1 MLTFPG
7 LAKAETETVSTGA
20 ADAVTVSSQTTSP
33 APAASEATS
42 SVKASTETAS
52 VANDD
57 SNSDKATSGLS
68 PSGDNIPS
76 LPQAEKPQAN
86 QAPASE
92 KPDVTEV
99 STEKAQAG
107 DASQAEKDTKEKAAA
122 GITDKEKTQSA
133 DPAQAKKDAEEK
145 AAADITGKEK
155 TQSGDT
161 SQAKKDAKGK
171 DATSRTGKEKTPSG
185 DASQAEKKAI
195 EKEAVSLTNK
205 EKALAGDP
213 AQAEEETIEN
223 KKETPATT
231 DKEKTQARDA
241 SQAKEEKAK
250 EDAASIADKEK
261 PEAIDPTQVDAGL
274 TENEDPSQL
283 KNETAEALPSTKE
296 AEVLEK
302 GETLEV
308 EALAKAPM
316 ALGAGAGNPQN
327 IVEVT
332 SFEGLKKAIEDAG
345 NTPTTIK
352 IMQSFTLTEAL
363 TIGKDQDITLTA
375 NNERKEEAWKSIDQP
390 ANHAK
395 EGEAKQREI
404 IAEGRKRGEAALEKA
419 DLEKNPLP
427 EDKNDIIIKRAD
439 GFVDNTLFR
448 VNGKLTLGTK
458 DSAVYIDGNG
468 DYARTAF
475 DNKGSVIDVHGNL
488 TMKNAVIMNSYNR
501 HGYTGPIRVNSGG
514 TFTMEGGRISKNTS
528 FEQIDQDY
536 TRPYAAGA
544 VYVKPGGTFTMTNG
558 LIDNNHGGLTG
569 GVFAGDLWG
578 SGGDPA
584 VVNIQGGIIANNL
597 SATRFQMGGGLNGFP
612 GSKITITDGIIAGNK
627 SYSAGGGI
635 GISSQYIGSPSNVL
649 GREKASVNTNYENF
663 IKTNKAEAIIDGG
676 LIYKN
681 RALSSGG
688 GIYIDSNDVK
698 LGSTMILDNKSG
710 VFGGGV
716 YASFPPIT
724 QKLEDILITENKAKG
739 WYTQKILG
747 GGNGG
752 GLWNCPTGFVHIGDG
767 HSVYVYNNDSGSYG
781 KDITFSEKTTFFQL
795 NGFNLEGE
803 FYSHI
808 SPVTK
813 DKNIIKFME
822 DGPKKDEGVDIPERL
837 SYHRLFTHLKAI
849 YSEALIKEAWK
860 NAKTF
865 VLGNEA
871 NNGGGVGSN
880 ANITTPKDEGEYA
893 IELNKKWDER
903 IAKKDIPKD
912 IKVDLFIVPTD
923 KDEKYVKANY
933 GKDNSLFKYGEITL
947 SKENNWHS
955 RFDTNYFNGAN
966 KEEIL
971 KKLGIKNFSDIGLP
985 DGAYQMDHGLPFTAK
1000 ELEAKGYKY
1009 LVVEQGDDFLVKY
1022 EEEKP
1027 QEEKTEKAG
1036 VLEITRK
1043 YNAKYDDADVR
1054 EDKDLYFYVFDPV
1067 KQTLTRIGKTTIHE
1081 EKDENGTG
1089 KGFGKA
1095 TIAHPLLLK
1104 KVSEYKYYGAYRKFT
1119 EYEGW
1124 GEVEGYHNR
1133 DSGYAFVLTENKD
1146 GTLTVEVPYLWLN
1159 DYYENVGF
1167 TALQLD
1173 KKADYKLEPKTHS
1186 FTLTNYPYSKLDVKK
1201 SWTNIKEDDRP
1212 DSIDLYLLLDGK
1224 RIVEGYDDKGHPIYK
1239 KLTLTAKDNWEG
1251 SFKKLD
1257 PEALSAGKYTLEED
1271 SDIFA
1276 PEFIKKEDKFQI
1288 RIGYADTLR
1297 EEGQAENESTST
1309 SGHFKGYNYKNE
1321 DGTMKGIKMNL
1332 YLDGKKVDTKEFTF
1346 TVDYMPEYNLTFY
1359 DLKKNVVFKP
1369 LEVETYGQ
1377 AIPVKYYDVISNEP
1391 GLYEYNFYL
1400 KKDESGAYALYLPRL
1415 VINGVPYA
1423 DLFIAEKLEP
1433 NPPYDDHERTT
1444 LIDPLSEDG
1453 KYQLK
1458 VENHYGPTHEIEIL
1472 KKWMDGGN
1480 QIPKEI
1486 TVIVTDEQGVVQKIT
1501 ITKED
1506 DWKKVLENLKGTL
1519 RNKGY
1524 SIKEVEI
1531 PGFTGD
1537 IKTEKA
1543 GLKITGMDKNG
1554 KSVTLD
1560 YMTDELKKVLE
1571 KSNYRYE
1578 VFTLAD
1584 EGKNKEF
1591 NQENLASFIKL
1602 EKQEDGRYIIRYA
1615 KGIGL
1620 TEVLAVSIKN
1630 TYTPPGGTP
1639 GSNTRIIRVTKAWD
1653 LAGRENPVSEIIV
1666 ELYRDGQ
1673 ATGKQVKLNAD
1684 NNWTSSFAGLEIAD
1698 KANPAK
1704 KYQYTIKEVG
1714 DVNGLFEYDGK
1725 KFDVSYTGNMF
1736 TGFTITNKEIPEE
1749 PPETPEEPPK
1759 TPEEPP
1765 VTPPETPEEPPTTP
1779 PVTPEEPPVVPQTP
1793 PTVPEAPG
1801 KAPQT
1806 GLPANG
1812 APFLLMAMGLVGLRL
1827 TRRRKRSDGQ

>member
-1 MLTFPG
+1 MNSVQDHRKHHLLFILLMSFFLVLTFPG
-7 LAKAETETVSTGA
+7 LAKAETETASTGA
-20 ADAVTVSSQTTSP
+20 ADAVTVSSQTASP
-33 APAASEATS
+33 VPAASEATGS
-42 SVKASTETAS
+42 AKTSTEAAS
-52 VANDD
+52 VANDVP
-57 SNSDKATSGLS
+57 NSGNATSSLS
-68 PSGDNIPS
+68 PSEDNKSS
-76 LPQAEKPQAN
+76 LSQAEKPQVK
-86 QAPASE
+86 QASSSE
-92 KPDVTEV
+92 KPAVTEV
-99 STEKAQAG
+99 STEKVQAG
-107 DASQAEKDTKEKAAA
+107 DASQAEKDAKEKAAESA
-122 GITDKEKTQSA
+122 TD
-133 DPAQAKKDAEEK
+133 
-145 AAADITGKEK
+145 
-155 TQSGDT
+155 
-161 SQAKKDAKGK
+161 
-171 DATSRTGKEKTPSG
+171 KEKTPSG
-185 DASQAEKKAI
+185 DAPQAEKEAI
-195 EKEAVSLTNK
+195 EKDATGIADK
-205 EKALAGDP
+205 EKASAGNP
-213 AQAEEETIEN
+213 AQAEEETIEKN
-223 KKETPATT
+223 AADIA
-231 DKEKTQARDA
+231 DKEKASTDDPAQA
-241 SQAKEEKAK
+241 EEETVEK
-250 EDAASIADKEK
+250 DSASIADKEK
-261 PEAIDPTQVDAGL
+261 ASTDDPAQAEEKKPEAIDAPQVDAGI
-274 TENEDPSQL
+274 TENKDPSQL
-283 KNETAEALPSTKE
+283 KNETAEALPSAKE

-308 EALAKAPM
+308 EALAKTPM
-316 ALGAGAGNPQN
+316 ALGAGAGNPQKT
-327 IVEVT
+327 IKVK
-332 SFEGLKKAIEDAG
+332 SFEELKKAITDAG
-345 NTPTTIK
+345 TEPTTIV
-352 IMQSFTLTEAL
+352 IMESFTLTEAL
-363 TIGKDQDITLTA
+363 TIDKDQDITLTA
-375 NNERKEEAWKSIDQP
+375 NNERTEEAWKPIDQP
-390 ANHAK
+390 ADHADK
-395 EGEAKQREI
+395 GEAKQREVI
-404 IAEGRKRGEAALEKA
+404 EEGRKRGEDALEKA
-419 DLEKNPLP
+419 DLDKNPLP
-427 EDKNDIIIKRAD
+427 SEDKNDIIIKRD
-439 GFVDNTLFR
+439 KDFTNDSLFN
-448 VNGKLTLGTK
+448 VNGKLTLGTE

-468 DYARTAF
+468 DKARTAF
-475 DNKGSVIDVHGNL
+475 DNKGSVIDVNGEL
-488 TMKNAVIMNSYNR
+488 TMKNAVIMNSYNK
-501 HGYTGPIRVNSGG
+501 HGYTGPVKVQEGG
-514 TFTMEGGRISKNTS
+514 KFTMEGGRISKNTS

-544 VYVKPGGTFTMTNG
+544 VFVQPGGTFTMKNG

-569 GVFAGDLWG
+569 GVFAGSLWG
-578 SGGDPA
+578 SNGKPA
-584 VVNIQGGIIANNL
+584 EVTINGGIIANNL

-612 GSKITITDGIIAGNK
+612 ASKITITDGIIAGNK
-627 SYSAGGGI
+627 SFNTGGGI

-649 GREKASVNTNYENF
+649 GAEKASVNTNYEKF
-663 IKTNKAEAIIDGG
+663 IKTNKAEANFDGG

-698 LGSTMILDNKSG
+698 LGRTMILDNKAG
-710 VFGGGV
+710 MFGGGV
-716 YASFPPIT
+716 YISFPPIT

-739 WYTQKILG
+739 GVTSSIIG
-747 GGNGG
+747 GSNGG

-767 HSVYVYNNDSGSYG
+767 HSIYVYNNDSGSYG
-781 KDITFSEKTTFFQL
+781 KDITFSEKTWYFLL
-795 NGFNLEGE
+795 NKTNLEGE

-813 DKNIIKFME
+813 DKNIIKFLE
-822 DGPKKDEGVDIPERL
+822 DGPSKEKGVNIPERL
-837 SYHRLFTHLKAI
+837 SYHRLYTHLKSI
-849 YSEALIKEAWK
+849 YSQKLIEEAWK
-860 NAKTF
+860 NSKTF
-865 VLGNEA
+865 VLGNIA

-880 ANITTPKDEGEYA
+880 ANITTPKDEGDYA
-893 IELNKKWDER
+893 IELNKKWNER
-903 IAKKDIPKD
+903 IDKKDIPRE
-912 IKVDLFIVPTD
+912 IKADLFIVPLD
-923 KDEKYVKANY
+923 KDETYVKANY

-947 SKENNWHS
+947 SEKNNWHS

-971 KKLGIKNFSDIGLP
+971 KKLGIKDFSDIGLP
-985 DGAYQMDHGLPFTAK
+985 DGAYQMDKGLPFTAK
-1000 ELEAKGYKY
+1000 ELEEKGYKY

-1027 QEEKTEKAG
+1027 QDEQTVPAG
-1036 VLEITRK
+1036 VLEITRE

-1124 GEVEGYHNR
+1124 SKVEGYHNR

-1173 KKADYKLEPKTHS
+1173 KKEDYKLEPKTHT
-1186 FTLTNYPYSKLDVKK
+1186 FTLTNYPLSKLDVKK
-1201 SWTNIKEDDRP
+1201 SWTNIKEEDRP
-1212 DSIDLYLLLDGK
+1212 DAIDLYLLLDGK

-1257 PEALSAGKYTLEED
+1257 PKALSAGKYTLEED

-1276 PEFIKKEDKFQI
+1276 PEFINKKEKFQI

-1309 SGHFKGYNYKNE
+1309 GGHFKGYNYKNE

-1377 AIPVKYYDVISNEP
+1377 AIPVKYYDVISNETNMD
-1391 GLYEYNFYL
+1391 EYNFYL
-1400 KKDESGAYALYLPRL
+1400 KKDENGAYALYLPRL

-1444 LIDPLSEDG
+1444 VIDPLSEDG

-1472 KKWMDGGN
+1472 KKWIAGQN

-1486 TVIVTDEQGVVQKIT
+1486 TVIITDEKGDIQKIT

-1519 RNKGY
+1519 RYKGY

-1543 GLKITGMDKNG
+1543 GLKITGKDKEG
-1554 KSVTLD
+1554 KSVTLN
-1560 YMTDELKKVLE
+1560 YMTDELKQVLA
-1571 KSNYRYE
+1571 SGNYRYE
-1578 VFTLAD
+1578 VFTLGD
-1584 EGKNKEF
+1584 KDKEF
-1591 NQENLASFIKL
+1591 NQENLNTFIRI
-1602 EKQEDGRYIIRYA
+1602 EKQADGRYIIYYA
-1615 KGIGL
+1615 KVV
-1620 TEVLAVSIKN
+1620 TLAEMLNVQVKN
-1630 TYTPPGGTP
+1630 TYNPPERPPVP
-1639 GSNTRIIRVTKAWD
+1639 GTRIIRVTKIWN
-1653 LAGRENPVSEIIV
+1653 LAGHENPVSEIIV

-1673 ATGKQVKLNAD
+1673 ATGKQLTLNAA
-1684 NNWTSSFAGLEIAD
+1684 NNWTGSFTGLEIAS
-1698 KANPAK
+1698 KANPAQ
-1704 KYQYTIKEVG
+1704 KYQYTIREVG
-1714 DVNGLFEYDGK
+1714 DVNGLFEADGK
-1725 KFDVSYTGNMF
+1725 KFEVSYTGDMF
-1736 TGFTITNKEIPEE
+1736 TGFTITNKEIPEKPPQ
-1749 PPETPEEPPK
+1749 PPE

-1765 VTPPETPEEPPTTP
+1765 VTPPQPPEEPPVTP
-1779 PVTPEEPPVVPQTP
+1779 PETPEEPPVVPQTP

-1827 TRRRKRSDGQ
+1827 TRRRKRTDGQ

>member
-1 MLTFPG
+1 MHSVKDHKKHQLLFILLMSFFLVLTFPG
-7 LAKAETETVSTGA
+7 LAKAETETASTGA
-20 ADAVTVSSQTTSP
+20 ANAATVSSQTTSA
-33 APAASEATS
+33 APAAGEATG
-42 SVKASTETAS
+42 SVKASTEAAS
-52 VANDD
+52 VASDG
-57 SNSDKATSGLS
+57 SNSGKATSGLS
-68 PSGDNIPS
+68 PSGDNTPS
-76 LPQAEKPQAN
+76 LPQAEEPQVN

-92 KPDVTEV
+92 KPDVAEV

-107 DASQAEKDTKEKAAA
+107 DVSQAEKDAKEKATA
-122 GITDKEKTQSA
+122 GATDKEK
-133 DPAQAKKDAEEK
+133 
-145 AAADITGKEK
+145 
-155 TQSGDT
+155 
-161 SQAKKDAKGK
+161 
-171 DATSRTGKEKTPSG
+171 
-185 DASQAEKKAI
+185 AS
-195 EKEAVSLTNK
+195 
-205 EKALAGDP
+205 AGDP
-213 AQAEEETIEN
+213 AQAEEETIE
-223 KKETPATT
+223 KDT
-231 DKEKTQARDA
+231 
-241 SQAKEEKAK
+241 
-250 EDAASIADKEK
+250 ASIADKEK
-261 PEAIDPTQVDAGL
+261 VSADDPAQAEEKKPEAIDAPQVDAGL

-283 KNETAEALPSTKE
+283 KNETAEALPSAKE
-296 AEVLEK
+296 PNVLEK

-308 EALAKAPM
+308 EALAKTPM
-316 ALGAGAGNPQN
+316 ALGAGAGNPQETK
-327 IVEVT
+327 EVS
-332 SFEGLKKAIEDAG
+332 SFEELKQAIADAG
-345 NTPTTIK
+345 DKPTTIVITK
-352 IMQSFTLTEAL
+352 SFTLREAL
-363 TIGKDQDITLTA
+363 TIGKGQDITLTA
-375 NNERKEEAWKSIDQP
+375 NNDRKEEAWKSIDQP
-390 ANHAK
+390 ANHAG
-395 EGEAKQREI
+395 EGEAKQREVI
-404 IAEGRKRGEAALEKA
+404 EEGRKRGEEALKKA
-419 DLEKNPLP
+419 DLNENPLP
-427 EDKNDIIIKRAD
+427 SEDKKDIIIKREKD
-439 GFVDNTLFR
+439 FTNDSLFN
-448 VNGKLTLGTK
+448 VNGKLTLGTE

-468 DYARTAF
+468 DVARTAF
-475 DNKGSVIDVHGNL
+475 DNKGSVIDVNGEL
-488 TMKNAVIMNSYNR
+488 TMKNAVVMNSYNK

-514 TFTMEGGRISKNTS
+514 KFTMEGGRISKNTS

-536 TRPYAAGA
+536 NRPHAAGA
-544 VYVKPGGTFTMTNG
+544 VYVRPGGTFTMTNG

-569 GVFAGDLWG
+569 GVFAGDLYG
-578 SGGDPA
+578 SSGKPA
-584 VVNIQGGIIANNL
+584 EVTIKGGIIANNL

-612 GSKITITDGIIAGNK
+612 ASKITITDGIIAGNK
-627 SYSAGGGI
+627 SFNTGGGI
-635 GISSQYIGSPSNVL
+635 GISSQYIGSPDNTL
-649 GREKASVNTNYENF
+649 GAEKATVNTNYENF

-688 GIYIDSNDVK
+688 GIYVDSNDVK
-698 LGSTMILDNKSG
+698 LGKTMILDNKAG
-710 VFGGGV
+710 QFGGGV

-739 WYTQKILG
+739 GVTSSILG
-747 GGNGG
+747 GSNGG

-781 KDITFSEKTTFFQL
+781 KDITFSEKTWYFKL
-795 NGFNLEGE
+795 NDKNLEGE

-849 YSEALIKEAWK
+849 YSESLIKEAWK

-865 VLGNEA
+865 VLGNQA
-871 NNGGGVGSN
+871 RNGGGVGSN
-880 ANITTPKDEGEYA
+880 ANIITPKDEGDYG

-903 IAKKDIPKD
+903 IAKTDIPKD

-933 GKDNSLFKYGEITL
+933 GKDNFLFKYGEITL

-985 DGAYQMDHGLPFTAK
+985 DGAYQMDKGLPFTAK

-1027 QEEKTEKAG
+1027 QDEKTVQAG
-1036 VLEITRK
+1036 VLEITRE

-1124 GEVEGYHNR
+1124 GDVEGYHNR
-1133 DSGYAFVLTENKD
+1133 DRGYAFVLTENKD
-1146 GTLTVEVPYLWLN
+1146 GSLTVEVPYLWLN
-1159 DYYENVGF
+1159 NYYENVGF

-1173 KKADYKLEPKTHS
+1173 KKADYKLEPKTHT
-1186 FTLTNYPYSKLDVKK
+1186 FTLTNYPLSKLDVKK
-1201 SWTNIKEDDRP
+1201 SWTNIKEEDRP
-1212 DSIDLYLLLDGK
+1212 DAIDLYLLLDGK

-1257 PEALSAGKYTLEED
+1257 PKALSSGKYTLEED

-1276 PEFIKKEDKFQI
+1276 PEFINKKEKFQI
-1288 RIGYADTLR
+1288 RIGYANTLR

-1309 SGHFKGYNYKNE
+1309 GGHFKGYNYKNE

-1346 TVDYMPEYNLTFY
+1346 TADYMPEYNLTFY
-1359 DLKKNVVFKP
+1359 DLKKNVVFKE
-1369 LEVETYGQ
+1369 LEVETFGQ
-1377 AIPVKYYDVISNEP
+1377 AIPVKYYDVISNETNMD
-1391 GLYEYNFYL
+1391 EYNFYL
-1400 KKDESGAYALYLPRL
+1400 KKDEDGAYALYLPRL
-1415 VINGVPYA
+1415 VIAGVPYA

-1472 KKWMDGGN
+1472 KKWMGEHKD
-1480 QIPKEI
+1480 IPKEI
-1486 TVIVTDEQGVVQKIT
+1486 TVIVTDEKGDVQKIT

-1531 PGFTGD
+1531 PGYTGD

-1543 GLKITGMDKNG
+1543 GLKITGKAKDG
-1554 KSVTLD
+1554 KSVTLN
-1560 YMTDELKKVLE
+1560 YMTDELKQVLA
-1571 KSNYRYE
+1571 SGNYRYE

-1584 EGKNKEF
+1584 EDKDKAF
-1591 NQENLASFIKL
+1591 NRENLASFIKL
-1602 EKQEDGRYIIRYA
+1602 EKQKDGRYIIYYA
-1615 KGIGL
+1615 KVV
-1620 TEVLAVSIKN
+1620 TLAEMLNVQVKN
-1630 TYTPPGGTP
+1630 TSNPPERPPVP
-1639 GSNTRIIRVTKAWD
+1639 GTRIIRVTKVWN
-1653 LAGRENPVSEIIV
+1653 LAGHENPVSEIIV
-1666 ELYRDGQ
+1666 ELYRDGE
-1673 ATGKQVKLNAD
+1673 ATGRQLTLNAD
-1684 NNWTSSFAGLEIAD
+1684 NNWTGSFTGLEIAS
-1698 KANPAK
+1698 KANPAQ
-1704 KYQYTIKEVG
+1704 KYQYTIREIG
-1714 DVNGLFEYDGK
+1714 DVNGLFEADGK
-1725 KFDVSYTGNMF
+1725 KFEVSYTGDMS
-1736 TGFTITNKEIPEE
+1736 TGFTITNKEIPEKPPQ
-1749 PPETPEEPPK
+1749 PPE

-1765 VTPPETPEEPPTTP
+1765 VTPPQPPEEPPVTP
-1779 PVTPEEPPVVPQTP
+1779 PETPEEPPVVPQTP

-1827 TRRRKRSDGQ
+1827 TRRRKRTDGQ

>member
-1 MLTFPG
+1 MHSVQDCKKHYLLFILLMSFFLALTFPG
-7 LAKAETETVSTGA
+7 LAKAETETAVTGA
-20 ADAVTVSSQTTSP
+20 ANAVTVSSQTTSP
-33 APAASEATS
+33 VPAVSEATG
-42 SVKASTETAS
+42 SVKASTEAAS
-52 VANDD
+52 VANDG
-57 SNSDKATSGLS
+57 SNSDKATSGMS
-68 PSGDNIPS
+68 PNGESNPS
-76 LPQAEKPQAN
+76 LSQAEKPQVK

-92 KPDVTEV
+92 KPAVTEV
-99 STEKAQAG
+99 STEEAQAG
-107 DASQAEKDTKEKAAA
+107 DVSQAEKDAKEKATA
-122 GITDKEKTQSA
+122 GITD
-133 DPAQAKKDAEEK
+133 
-145 AAADITGKEK
+145 
-155 TQSGDT
+155 
-161 SQAKKDAKGK
+161 
-171 DATSRTGKEKTPSG
+171 KEKTPSG
-185 DASQAEKKAI
+185 DASQAEKEAI
-195 EKEAVSLTNK
+195 EKDATGITDK
-205 EKALAGDP
+205 EKASSGDP
-213 AQAEEETIEN
+213 AQAEEETV
-223 KKETPATT
+223 
-231 DKEKTQARDA
+231 EK
-241 SQAKEEKAK
+241 
-250 EDAASIADKEK
+250 DAASIADKEK
-261 PEAIDPTQVDAGL
+261 ASTDDPAQAEEKNPETIDPAQVDAGIP
-274 TENEDPSQL
+274 ENEDPSQL
-283 KNETAEALPSTKE
+283 KNETAEVPSPDKE

-308 EALAKAPM
+308 EALAKTPM
-316 ALGAGAGNPQN
+316 ALGSGNETPQKT
-327 IVEVT
+327 IEVT
-332 SFEGLKKAIEDAG
+332 SFEELKKAIAYAG

-352 IMQSFTLTEAL
+352 IMQSFTLTETL
-363 TIGKDQDITLTA
+363 TIGSDQDITLTA
-375 NNERKEEAWKSIDQP
+375 VNKRTEEAWEPIDQP
-390 ANHAK
+390 ADYADQ
-395 EGEAKQREI
+395 GEAKQREI
-404 IAEGRKRGEAALEKA
+404 IEEGRHRGEEALKKA
-419 DLEKNPLP
+419 DLKENPLP
-427 EDKNDIIIKRAD
+427 SEKNKDTIIKRAD
-439 GFVDNTLFR
+439 GFVDDTLFR
-448 VNGKLTLGTK
+448 VNGKLTLGTE

-468 DYARTAF
+468 GKARTAF
-475 DNKGSVIDVHGNL
+475 DNKGSVIDVNGEL
-488 TMKNAVIMNSYNR
+488 TMKNAVIMNSYNK
-501 HGYTGPIRVNSGG
+501 HGYTGPVKVQEGG
-514 TFTMEGGRISKNTS
+514 KFTMEGGRISKNTS

-544 VYVKPGGTFTMTNG
+544 VFVQPGGTFTMTNG

-569 GVFAGDLWG
+569 GIFAGSLWG
-578 SGGDPA
+578 SSGKPA
-584 VVNIQGGIIANNL
+584 EVTIKGGIIANNL

-612 GSKITITDGIIAGNK
+612 ASKITITDGIIAGNK
-627 SYSAGGGI
+627 SFNTGGGI
-635 GISSQYIGSPSNVL
+635 GISSQYIGSPSNIL
-649 GREKASVNTNYENF
+649 GAEKATVNTNYENF
-663 IKTNKAEAIIDGG
+663 IKTNKAEANFDGG

-681 RALSSGG
+681 RAIRSGG

-698 LGSTMILDNKSG
+698 LGKTMILDNKAG
-710 VFGGGV
+710 EFGGGV

-739 WYTQKILG
+739 GVTSSIIG
-747 GGNGG
+747 GSNGG

-813 DKNIIKFME
+813 DKNIIKFLE

-849 YSEALIKEAWK
+849 YSDALIKEAWE
-860 NAKTF
+860 NSKTF
-865 VLGNEA
+865 VLGNQA
-871 NNGGGVGSN
+871 RNGGGVGSN

-893 IELNKKWDER
+893 IEINKKWNER
-903 IAKKDIPKD
+903 IAKSDIPKE
-912 IKVDLFIVPTD
+912 IKADLFIVPLD
-923 KDEKYVKANY
+923 KDENYVKANY

-947 SKENNWHS
+947 SEKNNWHS

-985 DGAYQMDHGLPFTAK
+985 DGAYQMDKGLPFTAK
-1000 ELEAKGYKY
+1000 ELEAKDYKY
-1009 LVVEQGDDFLVKY
+1009 LVVEQGDNFLVKY

-1081 EKDENGTG
+1081 EKDEYGTG

-1124 GEVEGYHNR
+1124 GDVEGYHNR

-1146 GTLTVEVPYLWLN
+1146 GSLTVEVPYLWLN

-1173 KKADYKLEPKTHS
+1173 KKTDYKLEPKTHT
-1186 FTLTNYPYSKLDVKK
+1186 FTLTNYPLSKLDVKK
-1201 SWTNIKEDDRP
+1201 SWTNIKEEDRP
-1212 DSIDLYLLLDGK
+1212 DAIDLYLLLDGK
-1224 RIVEGYDDKGHPIYK
+1224 RIVEGYDENGHPIYK

-1257 PEALSAGKYTLEED
+1257 PKALSSGKYTLEED

-1276 PEFIKKEDKFQI
+1276 PEFINKKEKFQI
-1288 RIGYADTLR
+1288 RIGYANTLR

-1309 SGHFKGYNYKNE
+1309 GGHFKGYNYKNE
-1321 DGTMKGIKMNL
+1321 DGSMKGIKMNL

-1346 TVDYMPEYNLTFY
+1346 TADYMPEYNLTFY
-1359 DLKKNVVFKP
+1359 DLKKNVVFKE
-1369 LEVETYGQ
+1369 LEVETFGQ
-1377 AIPVKYYDVISNEP
+1377 AIPVKYYDVISNETNMD
-1391 GLYEYNFYL
+1391 EYNFYL
-1400 KKDESGAYALYLPRL
+1400 KKDEDGAYALYLPRL
-1415 VINGVPYA
+1415 VIAGVPYA

-1433 NPPYDDHERTT
+1433 NPPYDDHERIT

-1472 KKWMDGGN
+1472 KKWMGEHKD
-1480 QIPKEI
+1480 IPKEI
-1486 TVIVTDEQGVVQKIT
+1486 TVIITDADGNTQEIK

-1506 DWKKVLENLKGTL
+1506 DWEKVLENLKGTL
-1519 RNKGY
+1519 RYKGY

-1531 PGFTGD
+1531 PGYTGD

-1543 GLKITGMDKNG
+1543 GLKITGKDKEG

-1560 YMTDELKKVLE
+1560 YMTDELKQVLA
-1571 KSNYRYE
+1571 KGNYRYE
-1578 VFTLAD
+1578 VFTLGD
-1584 EGKNKEF
+1584 KDKEKEF
-1591 NQENLASFIKL
+1591 NRENLNTFIRI
-1602 EKQEDGRYIIRYA
+1602 EKQADGRYIIYYA
-1615 KGIGL
+1615 KVV
-1620 TEVLAVSIKN
+1620 TLAEMLNVQVKN
-1630 TYTPPGGTP
+1630 TSNPPERPPVP
-1639 GSNTRIIRVTKAWD
+1639 GTRIIRVTKIWN
-1653 LAGRENPVSEIIV
+1653 LAGHENPVSEIIV
-1666 ELYRDGQ
+1666 ELYRDGE
-1673 ATGKQVKLNAD
+1673 ATGKQLTLNAA
-1684 NNWTSSFAGLEIAD
+1684 NNWTGSFTGLEIAS
-1698 KANPAK
+1698 KANPAQ
-1704 KYQYTIKEVG
+1704 KYQYTIREVG
-1714 DVNGLFEYDGK
+1714 DVNGLFEADGK
-1725 KFDVSYTGNMF
+1725 KFEVSYTGDMS
-1736 TGFTITNKEIPEE
+1736 TGFTITNKEI
-1749 PPETPEEPPK
+1749 PEEPPK

-1765 VTPPETPEEPPTTP
+1765 VTPPETPEEPPVTP
-1779 PVTPEEPPVVPQTP
+1779 PETPEEPPVVPQTP

-1812 APFLLMAMGLVGLRL
+1812 APFLLIAMGLVGLRL
-1827 TRRRKRSDGQ
+1827 TRRRKRTDGQ

>member
-1 MLTFPG
+1 MHSVQNHKKHYLLFILLMSFFLVLTFPG
-7 LAKAETETVSTGA
+7 LAKAETDTASTGA
-20 ADAVTVSSQTTSP
+20 ANAATVSSQTTSP
-33 APAASEATS
+33 APAGSEAAGLA
-42 SVKASTETAS
+42 KASTEAAS
-52 VANDD
+52 VASDG
-57 SNSDKATSGLS
+57 SNSGKATSGMSQSGEGNPSLS
-68 PSGDNIPS
+68 P
-76 LPQAEKPQAN
+76 AEKPQVN

-92 KPDVTEV
+92 KPAVTEV
-99 STEKAQAG
+99 ATEKAQAG
-107 DASQAEKDTKEKAAA
+107 DASQAEKDAKEKAIA
-122 GITDKEKTQSA
+122 GI
-133 DPAQAKKDAEEK
+133 
-145 AAADITGKEK
+145 
-155 TQSGDT
+155 
-161 SQAKKDAKGK
+161 
-171 DATSRTGKEKTPSG
+171 TGKEKTPSG
-185 DASQAEKKAI
+185 DASQAEEEAI
-195 EKEAVSLTNK
+195 EEDTTGITDK
-205 EKALAGDP
+205 EKASAGDPAQAGEKTIEKDTASIADKEKASGDDP
-213 AQAEEETIEN
+213 AQAEEEN
-223 KKETPATT
+223 
-231 DKEKTQARDA
+231 
-241 SQAKEEKAK
+241 
-250 EDAASIADKEK
+250 
-261 PEAIDPTQVDAGL
+261 PEAIDPAQVDADI
-274 TENEDPSQL
+274 TENKDPSQL
-283 KNETAEALPSTKE
+283 KNETAEVPSPAKE

-308 EALAKAPM
+308 ESLAKTPM
-316 ALGAGAGNPQN
+316 ALGAGAGNSEN
-327 IVEVT
+327 IVQVT
-332 SFEGLKKAIEDAG
+332 SFKELKQAIEAAG
-345 NTPTTIK
+345 DKPTTIVITK
-352 IMQSFTLTEAL
+352 SFTLTETL
-363 TIGKDQDITLTA
+363 TIGSDQDITLTA
-375 NNERKEEAWKSIDQP
+375 DNERKEDSWKPIDQP
-390 ANHAK
+390 AKHAD
-395 EGEAKQREI
+395 EGETKQREI
-404 IAEGRKRGEAALEKA
+404 IKEARNRGEEALEKA
-419 DLEKNPLP
+419 DLSENLLP
-427 EDKNDIIIKRAD
+427 SEAKEDTIIQRAD
-439 GFVDNTLFR
+439 GFIDDTLFR
-448 VNGKLTLGTK
+448 VLGKLTLGTEN
-458 DSAVYIDGNG
+458 SAVYIDGNK
-468 DYARTAF
+468 DRARTELS
-475 DNKGSVIDVHGNL
+475 DRGTVIDVNGKL
-488 TMKNAVIMNSYNR
+488 VMKNAVIMNSYNK

-528 FEQIDQDY
+528 FEQIDHDY
-536 TRPYAAGA
+536 ERPYAAGA
-544 VYVKPGGTFTMTNG
+544 VFVQPGGTFTMTNG

-578 SGGDPA
+578 SSGDPA
-584 VVNIQGGIIANNL
+584 IVEMKGGIIANNL

-612 GSKITITDGIIAGNK
+612 ASKITITDGIIAGNK
-627 SYSAGGGI
+627 SFNTGGGI
-635 GISSQYIGSPSNVL
+635 GISSQYIGDWSNVL
-649 GREKASVNTNYENF
+649 GAEKATVNTNYENF

-688 GIYIDSNDVK
+688 GIYVDSNDVK
-698 LGSTMILDNKSG
+698 LGSTMILDNKAG
-710 VFGGGV
+710 QFGGGV

-739 WYTQKILG
+739 GVTSSILG
-747 GGNGG
+747 GSNGG

-781 KDITFSEKTTFFQL
+781 KDITFSEKTWSYKL
-795 NGFNLEGE
+795 NKINLEGE

-849 YSEALIKEAWK
+849 YSESLIKEAWK

-865 VLGNEA
+865 VLGNQA
-871 NNGGGVGSN
+871 RNGGGVGSN

-893 IELNKKWDER
+893 IELNKKWNER
-903 IAKKDIPKD
+903 IAKTDIPKD
-912 IKVDLFIVPTD
+912 IKVDLFIVPLD
-923 KDEKYVKANY
+923 KDETYVKANY

-1036 VLEITRK
+1036 VLEITRE

-1095 TIAHPLLLK
+1095 TIAHPPLLK

-1124 GEVEGYHNR
+1124 GDVEGYHNR
-1133 DSGYAFVLTENKD
+1133 DRGYAFVLTENKD
-1146 GTLTVEVPYLWLN
+1146 GSLTVEVPYLWLN
-1159 DYYENVGF
+1159 NYYENVGF

-1257 PEALSAGKYTLEED
+1257 PKALSSGKYTLEED

-1276 PEFIKKEDKFQI
+1276 PEFINKKEKFQI
-1288 RIGYADTLR
+1288 RIGYANTLR

-1309 SGHFKGYNYKNE
+1309 GGHFKGYNYKNE
-1321 DGTMKGIKMNL
+1321 DGSMKGIKMNL

-1346 TVDYMPEYNLTFY
+1346 TADYMPEYNLTFY
-1359 DLKKNVVFKP
+1359 DLKKNVVFKE
-1369 LEVETYGQ
+1369 LEVETFGQ
-1377 AIPVKYYDVISNEP
+1377 AIPVKYYDVISNETNMD
-1391 GLYEYNFYL
+1391 EYNFYL
-1400 KKDESGAYALYLPRL
+1400 KKDEDGAYALYLPRL
-1415 VINGVPYA
+1415 VIAGVPYA

-1472 KKWMDGGN
+1472 KKWMGGGN

-1486 TVIVTDEQGVVQKIT
+1486 TVIVTDEQGVAQKIK

-1519 RNKGY
+1519 RYKGY

-1531 PGFTGD
+1531 PGYTGD

-1543 GLKITGMDKNG
+1543 GLKITGKDKEG

-1560 YMTDELKKVLE
+1560 YMTDELKQVLA
-1571 KSNYRYE
+1571 SGNYRYE

-1584 EGKNKEF
+1584 EDKDNAF
-1591 NQENLASFIKL
+1591 NRENLNTFIRI
-1602 EKQEDGRYIIRYA
+1602 EKQADGRYIIYYA
-1615 KGIGL
+1615 KVVTLAEML
-1620 TEVLAVSIKN
+1620 TVQVKN
-1630 TYTPPGGTP
+1630 TYNPPERPPVP
-1639 GSNTRIIRVTKAWD
+1639 GTRIIRVTKAWD
-1653 LAGRENPVSEIIV
+1653 LAGHENPVSEITV

-1673 ATGKQVKLNAD
+1673 ATGRQLTLNAD
-1684 NNWTSSFAGLEIAD
+1684 NNWTGSFTGLEIAS
-1698 KANPAK
+1698 KANPAQ
-1704 KYQYTIKEVG
+1704 KYQYTIREVG
-1714 DVNGLFEYDGK
+1714 DANGLFEADGK
-1725 KFDVSYTGNMF
+1725 KFEVSYTGDMF

-1749 PPETPEEPPK
+1749 PPK

-1765 VTPPETPEEPPTTP
+1765 VTPPQPPEEPPVTP
-1779 PVTPEEPPVVPQTP
+1779 PETPEEPPVVPQTP

-1812 APFLLMAMGLVGLRL
+1812 APILLIALGLVGLRL
-1827 TRRRKRSDGQ
+1827 TRRRKRTDGQ